1 MQNDQ
6 LTLFCFCAHVIL
18 ACLCL
23 SSRTSLHSLL
33 FLTLGLLHLLCQR
46 AIYFSSHCKW
56 RNARQEGRRQNNG
69 FHNNLAKKALSLHS
83 TTQHYLSG
91 RGRSLCPVSYI
102 LRETCSL
109 GSILL
114 WSWAVGLGDTV
125 YRDIFRNTYSIIFN
139 TVVRATPLL
148 LSITIRNLKCAKI
161 NYIRLRAPATHL
173 FC

>member
-6 LTLFCFCAHVIL
+6 LTLFCFQGCFCAHVIL

-23 SSRTSLHSLL
+23 SSRTSLCSLL
-33 FLTLGLLHLLCQR
+33 FWTLGLLHLLCQR

-69 FHNNLAKKALSLHS
+69 FHDNLAKNAPLLHS

-91 RGRSLCPVSYI
+91 RDRGLCPVSYI
-102 LRETCSL
+102 LSETCSL

-125 YRDIFRNTYSIIFN
+125 YWGIFQNTDSIIFN
-139 TVVRATPLL
+139 TV
-148 LSITIRNLKCAKI
+148 
-161 NYIRLRAPATHL
+161 
-173 FC
+173 